1 MSTAAEPERPEA
13 DSASGRLL
21 RFTLRVVAGSLVVTG
36 LVAWLLVSHSP
47 APTGQTAVRT
57 RTSSSSSSL
66 FYHASSQMSFQR
78 SSDGRYHI
86 DAEMNERQI
95 RFVVDPGAATVML
108 SPDDARA
115 GGIDIDK
122 LNFSERAV
130 TPSGQMRAASVIVPM
145 LTVKQLTLFN
155 VNAVVTEG
163 RLPTSVLGLGFLKR
177 FDSYD
182 ASGAELILRW

>member
-13 DSASGRLL
+13 EPASGRLL
-21 RFTLRVVAGSLVVTG
+21 RFTLRVVAASLVVTG
-36 LVAWLLVSHSP
+36 LVAWLLVSHTP
-47 APTGQTAVRT
+47 APTGQTATRT
-57 RTSSSSSSL
+57 RTGSSSTSL

-78 SSDGRYHI
+78 SGDGRYHI
-86 DAEMNERQI
+86 EAEINERQI
-95 RFVVDPGAATVML
+95 RFVVDPAIATVTL
-108 SPDDARA
+108 SPEDARA

-122 LNFSERAV
+122 LNFS
-130 TPSGQMRAASVIVPM
+130 GRAATPGGEMRVAAVIVPM

-182 ASGAELILRW
+182 ASGEELILRW